1 MNPGEFHRKSE
12 DAREKDN
19 HQEALDLIAQAILG
33 YETKADFKGLSKAYQ
48 SRVLIYK
55 HLFLL
60 TKDKKYLDLAKKDAL
75 RSLEI
80 ARVHELS
87 EVLGSCYF
95 RIGEIDM
102 LAEDFESAIRTYE
115 KSLGNYSGSNAEKGD
130 YRYHLGEAVYKK
142 GDKSRGKKL
151 MFQGLSEIQQN
162 RSEVDAF
169 LVHVWE
175 SGAYM
180 RLAECLYEDEPEET
194 KKYLKKAKD
203 IIDSDE
209 KLVIRKRQWEELS
222 RGFN

>member
-80 ARVHELS
+80 AREHELS
-87 EVLGSCYF
+87 
-95 RIGEIDM
+95 
-102 LAEDFESAIRTYE
+102 
-115 KSLGNYSGSNAEKGD
+115 
-130 YRYHLGEAVYKK
+130 
-142 GDKSRGKKL
+142 
-151 MFQGLSEIQQN
+151 
-162 RSEVDAF
+162 
-169 LVHVWE
+169 
-175 SGAYM
+175 
-180 RLAECLYEDEPEET
+180 
-194 KKYLKKAKD
+194 
-203 IIDSDE
+203 
-209 KLVIRKRQWEELS
+209 
-222 RGFN
+222 